1 MSVRSK
7 KLFRKA
13 ILSKLVKPEGKSVG
27 LEIESIIY
35 TKDNKR
41 LPVNSR
47 KRLSAIN
54 ILNSMNNLIE
64 KNGDYSL
71 EPGGQ
76 IEWSSKPYTNL
87 NDLNSAIKVHN
98 NNLSKVLSENSLKE
112 ITYGVD
118 PLYGPDEVE
127 LIKLKKYQL
136 MDKHMEKSGTMGKW
150 MMRCTASIQVNFDFS
165 SYEEMEEMVFIAD
178 VLHPVATYL
187 FSNSPLQGGE
197 KTGRKNV
204 RSLIWE
210 NTDNSRC
217 NNLFDHGI
225 FSPDGLMNNYI
236 KYICSVPGIF
246 QLDRKKRIQKTHQNF
261 GDRIKSLQKNSHVD
275 IYDIEAVLHQIF
287 TNVRI
292 KNLVEVRGADR
303 TPEGYEIAPA
313 AFWAGLL
320 TEKNVRKEILKI
332 LKSWTHEDRK
342 NFNKCSQILDRDQLA
357 PQNKSF
363 GEWIDIIG
371 GLTLE
376 GLSNRN
382 RQESHLF
389 KNFFEIT
396 NQKGP
401 FGIQNQ

>member
-1 MSVRSK
+1 
-7 KLFRKA
+7 
-13 ILSKLVKPEGKSVG
+13 
-27 LEIESIIY
+27 
-35 TKDNKR
+35 
-41 LPVNSR
+41 
-47 KRLSAIN
+47 
-54 ILNSMNNLIE
+54 
-64 KNGDYSL
+64 
-71 EPGGQ
+71 
-76 IEWSSKPYTNL
+76 
-87 NDLNSAIKVHN
+87 
-98 NNLSKVLSENSLKE
+98 
-112 ITYGVD
+112 
-118 PLYGPDEVE
+118 
-127 LIKLKKYQL
+127 
-136 MDKHMEKSGTMGKW
+136 
-150 MMRCTASIQVNFDFS
+150 
-165 SYEEMEEMVFIAD
+165 
-178 VLHPVATYL
+178 
-187 FSNSPLQGGE
+187 
-197 KTGRKNV
+197 
-204 RSLIWE
+204 
-210 NTDNSRC
+210 
-217 NNLFDHGI
+217 
-225 FSPDGLMNNYI
+225 MNNYI

-246 QLDRKKRIQKTHQNF
+246 QLDRKKRIQNTQLNF